1 MRNVDR
7 WLALV
12 SALVL
17 VLAAAP
23 VLASEL
29 GGAKAAGQVGERLDG
44 YVGLVDAN
52 APDAVKELVERVNA
66 GRRQKYAEIAAKRN
80 APVEA
85 VAAQAGAKLTQRAG
99 PGQYVMDASGRWK
112 RK

>member
-1 MRNVDR
+1 MRNVAR

-52 APDAVKELVERVNA
+52 APGDVEALVERVNA
-66 GRRQKYAEIAAKRN
+66 GRQAKYAEIAAKQGL
-80 APVEA
+80 AAKA
-85 VAAQAGAKLTQRAG
+85 VAAQAGAKLIERTQ
-99 PGQYVMDASGRWK
+99 PGHYVMDASGSWK
-112 RK
+112 QK